1 MEALVLLLGEFLL
14 PFVAVAIGLLLE
26 FVAVGATLLCEL
38 VLVIRKLAGRRP
50 VPAPVSEAAPP
61 RPRVR
66 VWLRR
71 ARIAVVA
78 AVGLTLLV
86 SAVLQLFFFESAV
99 RWIFGRVRA
108 NTGIETT
115 FASASG
121 NLFTGRLEMAGVT
134 VRRAGSGTSDFDFR
148 ADRVEADLDVWSLHD
163 DPIRI
168 ESLRIVRLRGTY
180 TCVKEEKRLEA
191 RWPFRIDRFV
201 LEDARVSV
209 IDRSRETRMR
219 LAVVAER
226 WESRPLRSRRAV
238 FDVFF
243 RSNAQGTVDETPFS
257 IRTAEVPEGRETAW
271 RVTRLPADKLGSLF
285 GDPFTWLTAGTV
297 DLEVR
302 DRWRAGEA
310 AEIHLDWRLD
320 FDGAK
325 VVVPAG
331 TEGLLRATG
340 TAVAAYVDRR
350 EGTFDVR
357 FRLDLDAD
365 RFESAASL
373 DGVGLW
379 RAAGEGILE
388 ELVRVSGASPDAFRR
403 VGSRI
408 LDGFKSFLDLRR
420 RGAAQAGKD
429 PDDDAEP
436 ARDADDP
443 R

>member
-1 MEALVLLLGEFLL
+1 MEALVLLLGEFLVPL
-14 PFVAVAIGLLLE
+14 AVVALGLLLE
-26 FVAVGATLLCEL
+26 LVVVGVALLCEL
-38 VLVIRKLAGRRP
+38 VLVIRRFAGRRLAI
-50 VPAPVSEAAPP
+50 PAPEGGTS
-61 RPRVR
+61 RPLARAG
-66 VWLRR
+66 LRR
-71 ARIAVVA
+71 VRIAVAA
-78 AVGLTLLV
+78 AVGVTLLASV
-86 SAVLQLFFFESAV
+86 ILQLFFFESTV
-99 RWIFGRVRA
+99 RGIFGRVRA
-108 NTGIETT
+108 NTGIETS
-115 FASASG
+115 FATASG
-121 NLFTGRLEMAGVT
+121 NLFTGRLEMTDVT

-148 ADRVEADLDVWSLHD
+148 ADRVEADLDVWSLRD

-168 ESLRIVRLRGTY
+168 ESLRIVRLHGTY
-180 TCVKEEKRLEA
+180 TRVKETKRLEA
-191 RWPFRIDRFV
+191 RRSFRIDRFV

-209 IDRSRETRMR
+209 VDRSREPGMR
-219 LAVVAER
+219 IAVGAER

-243 RSNAQGTVDETPFS
+243 RSNAQGLVDGTPFT

-271 RVTRLPADKLGSLF
+271 RVTRLPAEKLGSLF

-325 VVVPAG
+325 VVVPPG

-340 TAVAAYVDRR
+340 TAVASYVDRR
-350 EGTFDVR
+350 KGTFDIR

-403 VGSRI
+403 VGARL

-420 RGAAQAGKD
+420 RGTAQPGKNS
-429 PDDDAEP
+429 DDGADP
-436 ARDADDP
+436 ARKTDDP